1 MSNVMTCPICGAPDQ
16 EVDKYCEHCG
26 TKVQKADNSPAP
38 DAVAP
43 DAVAPSAAVAPSVP
57 AASASS
63 ANDITGHPIMRF
75 VQQEN
80 GVLKPQNSFEVPV
93 GSRLL
98 VGRTDPRSGIF
109 PEVDVSAWSKR
120 VSTPE
125 GELYTIHRKQCYI
138 SRDQTGRLWIVD
150 HPSYLGDTLVAP
162 AGTSHYSPIP
172 TLVKDRDSNEEEA
185 VALDVGD
192 RILMGQGR
200 GILVFQLVE
209 G

>member
-1 MSNVMTCPICGAPDQ
+1 MSNLITCPICGTPDQ
-16 EVDKYCEHCG
+16 ELDKYCEHCG
-26 TKVQKADNSPAP
+26 TKVQSADSPPAAP
-38 DAVAP
+38 PDSVAP
-43 DAVAPSAAVAPSVP
+43 DVVAPVVP
-57 AASASS
+57 AASS
-63 ANDITGHPIMRF
+63 ANDITGHPILRF

-80 GVLKPQNSFEVPV
+80 GVLKQQHSFEVPV

-109 PEVDVSAWSKR
+109 PEVDVSGWSKR

-138 SRDQTGRLWIVD
+138 SRDQSGQLWIVD
-150 HPSYLGDTLVAP
+150 APSYLGDTMVAP

-172 TLVKDRDSNEEEA
+172 ALAKDRASNEEEG
-185 VALDVGD
+185 VALEVGD
-192 RILMGQGR
+192 RILMGQGV
-200 GILVFQLVE
+200 GILIFQLLE